1 MKPAARPQQA
11 VRDVRDVPAVP
22 AAARPPMDEAAA
34 VAALA
39 ALAQPMRLRVFRAL
53 VGAGPAGLTPGV
65 VATTLGLPPSSLSF
79 HLKELVTARLV
90 SAERAGRHIV
100 YRPAIGS
107 MNELLAYLTQHCCH
121 GERCELLTPDTDCS
135 SSPPG
140 VFTALNP
147 SCTRC

>member
-1 MKPAARPQQA
+1 MTLAALPRHGPGAETATQ
-11 VRDVRDVPAVP
+11 
-22 AAARPPMDEAAA
+22 MGEAAA

-65 VATTLGLPPSSLSF
+65 LTATLGLPPSSLSF
-79 HLKELVTARLV
+79 HLKELVAAGLV

-121 GERCELLTPDTDCS
+121 GEPCGLAA
-135 SSPPG
+135 PPAPG
-140 VFTALNP
+140 CGEGSARVASRPTCAGG
-147 SCTRC
+147 